1 MNSTQTDPNFLNQL
15 THLFV
20 LSMEGLI
27 TEPQNEHLKK
37 LLIENPEARSCYYD
51 FIASYVAINS
61 IATFGG
67 AAASSSGY
75 LDQELWNELAA
86 AERNAPAVCL
96 PTAPQELLDLDTGRS
111 SGPHKLSKLS
121 LFSLMTSA
129 AAILFFILF
138 ARFAPVKGE
147 FVVAKLS
154 NTVNAK
160 WEDATGRVV
169 AGCDLFTGPMKL
181 TGGFAEITMDNGASV
196 IVQSPAQFTL
206 ESPSQI
212 FLQQGKLVVKVE
224 GASEQSFV
232 VRSPHASIVD
242 YGTEFGV
249 QVDAMSNTVTH
260 VYQGRVELRSGANP
274 LRFENRLSLTP
285 NQAGQA
291 DPMGNL
297 AKKQGLADQFVR
309 SEEFDIRLKAS
320 QGSGYHR
327 WLAYSLRLRKDPELA
342 VYYTF
347 EKDPGKPDRL
357 INVADSTRGDLNGQ
371 LRSARENGQKPA
383 WCEGRWPQKNALAF
397 DRSQRQY
404 AEAAP
409 DPRLSI
415 NGPITVAAWVYRGSD
430 RDGGHIVANR
440 VSAQSFCNYQLGYRS
455 PSDSGWKH
463 SIHLAR
469 KLNSDDRANQISSTP
484 LPDVFGWVFV
494 AATHDNETLKFY
506 LNGDLVDTQ
515 YWPRKQELAEA
526 GLVIGTDFAV
536 NAVDRFT
543 GKIDEVVV
551 LKRVLTENE
560 IDEMYQAGKP

>member
-1 MNSTQTDPNFLNQL
+1 MTSTHTEPSYLNQL
-15 THLFV
+15 THLLV

-27 TEPQNEHLKK
+27 TAAQHEQLKT
-37 LLIENPEARSCYYD
+37 LLLENAEARSYYYD
-51 FIASYVAINS
+51 FISSYVAINS
-61 IATFGG
+61 LSRLGG
-67 AAASSSGY
+67 TTASSSAY
-75 LDQELWNELAA
+75 LDQDLWKELAA
-86 AERNAPAVCL
+86 AELTSPAIAL
-96 PTAPQELLDLDTGRS
+96 PKVPQERLVPDAGPGRT
-111 SGPHKLSKLS
+111 PHKLSRLS
-121 LFSLMTSA
+121 LLSVITSA
-129 AAILFFILF
+129 AAILFFVLF

-147 FVVAKLS
+147 FMVARLS

-160 WEDATGRVV
+160 WEDASGRIVP
-169 AGCDLFTGPMKL
+169 GCDLFSGPMKL
-181 TGGFAEITMDNGASV
+181 TGGYAEIMMDSGAIV
-196 IVQSPAQFTL
+196 IIQSPSQFTL

-212 FLQQGKLVVKVE
+212 FLQQGKLVVKVD
-224 GASEQSFV
+224 GTSEQSFV

-249 QVDAMSNTVTH
+249 QVDALSNTVTH
-260 VYQGRVELRSGANP
+260 VYQGKVELRSGTNP

-285 NQAGQA
+285 DQAGQA

-297 AKKQGLADQFVR
+297 TAKQGLSGQFVR
-309 SEEFDIRLKAS
+309 SEEFGIKLKAS

-327 WLAYSLRLRKDPELA
+327 WLAYSLRLRKDSELA

-347 EKDPGKPDRL
+347 EKDPARPDIL
-357 INVADSTRGDLNGQ
+357 VNMADSTRGDLNGK
-371 LRSARENGQKPA
+371 LCSARENGQTPT
-383 WCEGRWPQKNALAF
+383 WCEGRWPQKTALAF

-404 AEAAP
+404 ADAAP

-415 NGPITVAAWVYRGSD
+415 NGPITVAAWIYRASD

-440 VSAQSFCNYQLGYRS
+440 VSAQSLCNYQLGYRS

-463 SIHLAR
+463 NIHLAR

-484 LPDVFGWVFV
+484 VPDVFGWIFV

-506 LNGDLVDTQ
+506 LNGNLVDTK

-543 GKIDEVVV
+543 GKIDEIAV

-560 IDEMYQAGKP
+560 IAEMYQAGKP